1 LHVSFIVPQVVSPPI
16 QTGLTS
22 TSADRRPAP
31 NSNFV
36 RGKSGYAPFWPGG
49 LDSLIERS
57 NDIRPQDGIK
67 EAKGLRTVP
76 PGLRRGIRLPAEKN
90 RDLASSELYDVDGYE
105 SEAESP
111 VTAFS
116 LLGSFVD

>member
-1 LHVSFIVPQVVSPPI
+1 
-16 QTGLTS
+16 
-22 TSADRRPAP
+22 
-31 NSNFV
+31 
-36 RGKSGYAPFWPGG
+36 
-49 LDSLIERS
+49 LIERS